1 MILVDADHLGSTSG
15 PPRPWESKSWTDR
28 DGFDID
34 PILGPSDNEMVSLR
48 GCRDVSS
55 FRLPGQ
61 ELEGIVVGTVF
72 AAEVYTSKYD
82 NIDVD
87 KILSND
93 RILSQYIKC
102 LMDEGNCTNE
112 GRELKSE

>member
-1 MILVDADHLGSTSG
+1 MKISLVFLFTIAILFIGYL
-15 PPRPWESKSWTDR
+15 
-28 DGFDID
+28 DG
-34 PILGPSDNEMVSLR
+34 
-48 GCRDVSS
+48 
-55 FRLPGQ
+55 
-61 ELEGIVVGTVF
+61 
-72 AAEVYTSKYD
+72 AEVYTSKYD

-112 GRELKSE
+112 GKELKSKCKIYLFNIKIIITFQSVK